1 MVHKIFIYISKMAFL
16 LRMKNDQVQINA
28 QWVKRRD
35 GGFVYAGGHQN
46 LNGVAFHASVHSHLP
61 SPLVVDKYPY
71 LKETGDRFQA
81 ARLYRA
87 LLSSTLLISHI
98 Y

>member
-1 MVHKIFIYISKMAFL
+1 MGFL
-16 LRMKNDQVQINA
+16 LRMKNDWVQINA
-28 QWVKRRD
+28 QWVKRKGR
-35 GGFVYAGGHQN
+35 GFVYAGGHQK
-46 LNGVAFHASVHSHLP
+46 LNGVAAQASLSSHLP
-61 SPLVVDKYPY
+61 FPLVVDKYPY

-87 LLSSTLLISHI
+87 LLSSTLLVSHI